1 MNAALGLIILKPN
14 TKPAVEIRQSQIGA
28 ILALEQ
34 AQRIAQQ
41 EIERM
46 KGEVIRK
53 LVADHAAVEPGA
65 YTVELHERMR
75 DGRLVREL
83 VAW

>member
-1 MNAALGLIILKPN
+1 
-14 TKPAVEIRQSQIGA
+14 
-28 ILALEQ
+28 
-34 AQRIAQQ
+34 
-41 EIERM
+41 M